1 MTPSM
6 ITRVTTAGRRRVSM
20 RPNRWDIA
28 GIPAIVFMI
37 LLFVVPF
44 GVLVYDSLTQ
54 PSPDNYSQV
63 FGSSVYLLI
72 IWHTIEVSVLVT
84 IACAVIGYPVA
95 YALAATR
102 GVWRLL
108 IAISLL
114 LPLCTSL
121 LVRGYAIYLMLA
133 VNGPVNSALTSAH
146 IIHQPLQLLFN
157 QFSVVYALTNILVP
171 FQILPIYAE
180 LRRQD
185 PDLRLAA
192 SSLGARPFTVF
203 RRVTL
208 PLTRNGLIAGALIV
222 FVLALGFYVIPGLV
236 GGTSGT
242 LISQLID
249 QEVDQYLQLGL
260 GAALSIVLLVMV
272 GIFLIVVSRFVNLR
286 EALGLARRDEP

>member
-1 MTPSM
+1 
-6 ITRVTTAGRRRVSM
+6 
-20 RPNRWDIA
+20 
-28 GIPAIVFMI
+28 
-37 LLFVVPF
+37 
-44 GVLVYDSLTQ
+44 
-54 PSPDNYSQV
+54 V

-133 VNGPVNSALTSAH
+133 VNGPINNTLMSAH

-272 GIFLIVVSRFVNLR
+272 GIFLIIVSRFVNLR
-286 EALGLARRDEP
+286 EALGLARRDAP

>member
-1 MTPSM
+1 
-6 ITRVTTAGRRRVSM
+6 V
-20 RPNRWDIA
+20 
-28 GIPAIVFMI
+28 
-37 LLFVVPF
+37 
-44 GVLVYDSLTQ
+44 
-54 PSPDNYSQV
+54 
-63 FGSSVYLLI
+63 
-72 IWHTIEVSVLVT
+72 
-84 IACAVIGYPVA
+84 
-95 YALAATR
+95 
-102 GVWRLL
+102 
-108 IAISLL
+108 ISLL

-157 QFSVVYALTNILVP
+157 QFAVVYALTNVLIP

-185 PDLRLAA
+185 PDLRMAA
-192 SSLGARPFTVF
+192 ASLGAGPFTVF

-208 PLTRNGLIAGALIV
+208 PLTRNGLVAGALIV

-236 GGTSGT
+236 GGTSGN

-272 GIFLIVVSRFVNLR
+272 GIFLVVVSRFVNLR
-286 EALGLARRDEP
+286 EALGLARRDVQ